1 MEIELLIGHL
11 KNKNIQSGL
20 LQIKIRPGVLQFSFH
35 KTNPLQECH
44 DTKHCPLCF
53 DFFPRFHVCFL
64 HGACLLNAKMENSG
78 SNLTF

>member
-20 LQIKIRPGVLQFSFH
+20 FQNKIRPGVLQFSIH
-35 KTNPLQECH
+35 KTNAIQECH

-53 DFFPRFHVCFL
+53 DFFPRFHVWFL
-64 HGACLLNAKMENSG
+64 HGARLLNAGMENSR